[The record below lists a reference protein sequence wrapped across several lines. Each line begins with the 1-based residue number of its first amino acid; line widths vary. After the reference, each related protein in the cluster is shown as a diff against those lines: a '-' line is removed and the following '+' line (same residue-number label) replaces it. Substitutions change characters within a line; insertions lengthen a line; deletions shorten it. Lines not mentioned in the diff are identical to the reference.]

1 MRWNARSARSAA
13 VHLAHSAA
21 VLVLTLLVPPPAGPW
36 LRYVW
41 MAAAFFSVMA
51 LILLLRLG
59 DYEGTTDEEVGSL
72 IRQSYWVA
80 TGTYLSLL
88 AISLYFILRQS

>member
-1 MRWNARSARSAA
+1 MRWNARSAVSTT
-13 VHLAHSAA
+13 VHLMHSAA
-21 VLVLTLLVPPPAGPW
+21 VLVLTLFVPPPAGPW

-41 MAAAFFSVMA
+41 VAAAFFSVMA

-80 TGTYLSLL
+80 TGLYLCLL
-88 AISLYFILRQS
+88 AASLFFILRA